1 MKIEIR
7 DAVPADRDVIV
18 RFNAELARETEGKTL
33 DEARL
38 AAGVERLLA
47 ERTRGR
53 YFLATVAGRVVG
65 TTMITMEWTDWR
77 DGWFW
82 WIQSV
87 WVEPDCRRRGVF
99 GALYR
104 HVRELA
110 REDPDVRGLR
120 LYVEGANQRAQDTY
134 GSLGMDMTGYRV
146 MEEEF

>member
-1 MKIEIR
+1 MFPDHDVGQHHVLD
-7 DAVPADRDVIV
+7 DAVLADQECGAPD
-18 RFNAELARETEGKTL
+18 AEPQRPVHAEAL
-33 DEARL
+33 D
-38 AAGVERLLA
+38 GLL
-47 ERTRGR
+47 
-53 YFLATVAGRVVG
+53 VDVG

-87 WVEPDCRRRGVF
+87 WVEPDCRRQGVF
-99 GALYR
+99 GVLYR

-110 REDPDVRGLR
+110 RTDPDVRGLR

-134 GSLGMDMTGYRV
+134 GAMGMVMTGYRV